1 MGGSFPRQVMAS
13 VSRNVSVKKLEPP
26 KREIF
31 DQVSRG
37 LNLSS
42 CLKMQ
47 KYLDSSF
54 ENSPCSLSSLV
65 LSRRSSRKT
74 LIVVAIFQC
83 SKYSKYLNIPNI
95 SIFQIFQYSRD
106 LDSGCDIPTG
116 NIRLLAPLQSN
127 SQPTKMQFTQHQT

>member
-1 MGGSFPRQVMAS
+1 MAPAGYLVENIYESFPGQVMAS
-13 VSRNVSVKKLEPP
+13 VSRNVSVKKLELP

-37 LNLSS
+37 FNLSS

-54 ENSPCSLSSLV
+54 ENSPCSLV
-65 LSRRSSRKT
+65 LPRSSSRKT

-83 SKYSKYLNIPNI
+83 SKYSNIPNI
-95 SIFQIFQYSRD
+95 PIFQR
-106 LDSGCDIPTG
+106 P
-116 NIRLLAPLQSN
+116 
-127 SQPTKMQFTQHQT
+127 

>member
-1 MGGSFPRQVMAS
+1 MGGSFPGQVMAS

-65 LSRRSSRKT
+65 LSRSSSRNT
-74 LIVVAIFQC
+74 LIVVAIFRC
-83 SKYSKYLNIPNI
+83 SKYSNIPNI
-95 SIFQIFQYSRD
+95 SI
-106 LDSGCDIPTG
+106 
-116 NIRLLAPLQSN
+116 
-127 SQPTKMQFTQHQT
+127 

>member
-1 MGGSFPRQVMAS
+1 MATAGYLVEHIDECVCVGVWGSFPGQVMAS
-13 VSRNVSVKKLEPP
+13 VSRNVSVKKLELP

-47 KYLDSSF
+47 NYLDSSF
-54 ENSPCSLSSLV
+54 ENSPCSLV
-65 LSRRSSRKT
+65 LSRSSSRKT

-83 SKYSKYLNIPNI
+83 SKYSNVPNI
-95 SIFQIFQYSRD
+95 ISY
-106 LDSGCDIPTG
+106 
-116 NIRLLAPLQSN
+116 
-127 SQPTKMQFTQHQT
+127 

>member
-1 MGGSFPRQVMAS
+1 MGGSFPGQVMAS

-65 LSRRSSRKT
+65 LSRSSSRNT
-74 LIVVAIFQC
+74 
-83 SKYSKYLNIPNI
+83 
-95 SIFQIFQYSRD
+95 
-106 LDSGCDIPTG
+106 
-116 NIRLLAPLQSN
+116 
-127 SQPTKMQFTQHQT
+127 

>member
-1 MGGSFPRQVMAS
+1 MGVRGGEWGVGGSFPGQVMAS

-74 LIVVAIFQC
+74 LIVVAIFQRGISAC
-83 SKYSKYLNIPNI
+83 LPLNRVTHNHL
-95 SIFQIFQYSRD
+95 FF
-106 LDSGCDIPTG
+106 
-116 NIRLLAPLQSN
+116 ALQWTCQEAHPSH
-127 SQPTKMQFTQHQT
+127 T